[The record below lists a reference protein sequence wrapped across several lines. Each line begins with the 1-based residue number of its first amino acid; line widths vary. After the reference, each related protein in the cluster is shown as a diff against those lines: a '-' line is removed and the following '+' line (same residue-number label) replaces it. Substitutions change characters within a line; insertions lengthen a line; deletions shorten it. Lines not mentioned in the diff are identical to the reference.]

1 MSPQY
6 RAVFDAEITFS
17 NGGGLQAQGFR
28 VDLPTAAASPEEI
41 GQLFVTS
48 LDLLLADEVNVHNI
62 QIIEEAHKGT
72 RGGPSDP
79 RRVPE

>member
-1 MSPQY
+1 MEPQY

-17 NGGGLQAQGFR
+17 NGGALQAQGFR
-28 VDLPTAAASPEEI
+28 VDLPRSDASPEEI

-48 LDLLLADEVNVHNI
+48 LDLLLADTVTVHEV

-79 RRVPE
+79 R